1 MTKYRKPRNTLL
13 GALTYTVLSFLLGVF
28 ILCVVLLMIPN
39 ADAQEVEVGIGISQ
53 YKDRGDG
60 YWVQEGFQ
68 NKLSLKAPSL
78 ELGVTGNILSYEIV
92 GVDWAIDW
100 NYLGVV
106 HTQALATPS
115 DPNYNPITKKCNG
128 NCWKLSNFVGSGH
141 DQGVSFVA
149 RPYVI
154 YESWRV
160 GFEIGPY
167 IHKNTWSEAVY
178 DWHGTEFGPMST
190 VNVKSNEKL
199 QLDYVIGFNVSKGNY
214 TLKYQY
220 FKNQSYKDDPYG
232 AIWSG
237 SHVILMTYKF

>member
-1 MTKYRKPRNTLL
+1 MMLIL
-13 GALTYTVLSFLLGVF
+13 FLLF
-28 ILCVVLLMIPN
+28 ISSTVS
-39 ADAQEVEVGIGISQ
+39 AQSFETGIGISQ

-78 ELGVTGNILSYEIV
+78 ELGVTGNILSYGVV

-106 HTQALATPS
+106 HTQAMATPF
-115 DPNYNPITKKCNG
+115 DDNYNLTTKKCNG
-128 NCWKLSNFVGSGH
+128 KCWALSNFTGSGH
-141 DQGVSFVA
+141 NQGLSLVV
-149 RPYVI
+149 RPYVS

-167 IHKNTWSEAVY
+167 IHKNTWSETVY
-178 DWHGTEFGPMST
+178 DWHGTEFGPRST
-190 VNVKSNEKL
+190 VNVKSNGKW
-199 QLDYVIGFNVSKGNY
+199 QLDNVIGFNISRNKY

-220 FKNQSYKDDPYG
+220 FKNQSYGADTYG
-232 AIWSG
+232 AVWSG
-237 SHVILMTYKF
+237 SHNVSIMYNF

>member
-1 MTKYRKPRNTLL
+1 MNKVFKIVSEYIIGLIF
-13 GALTYTVLSFLLGVF
+13 GAF
-28 ILCVVLLMIPN
+28 IMGLVWLMIPN

-78 ELGVTGNILSYEIV
+78 ELGVTGNILSYGVV

-106 HTQALATPS
+106 HTQAMATPS

-149 RPYVI
+149 RPYVS
-154 YESWRV
+154 YESLRIE
-160 GFEIGPY
+160 FELGPY
-167 IHKNTWSEAVY
+167 IHKNTWSETVY
-178 DWHGTEFGPMST
+178 DWHGTEFGPMAT
-190 VNVKSNEKL
+190 VNVKSDGKW

-237 SHVILMTYKF
+237 AHNVSITYKF